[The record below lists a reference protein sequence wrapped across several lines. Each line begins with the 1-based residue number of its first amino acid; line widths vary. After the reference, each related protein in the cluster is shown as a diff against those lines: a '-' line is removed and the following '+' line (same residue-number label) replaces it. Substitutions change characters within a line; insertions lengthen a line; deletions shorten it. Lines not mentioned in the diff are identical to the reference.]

1 MTGAPQV
8 ELAKLH
14 DEFPILN
21 DVQGTLAF
29 RMNEGESQPGTLI
42 WSLDSAVQ
50 HHLTR
55 LGITA
60 RLQRL
65 LAHLVKN
72 QDGANCEGKIE
83 FQRGRFRVYF

>member
-1 MTGAPQV
+1 MTGAPHI

-14 DEFPILN
+14 EEFPILN
-21 DVQGTLAF
+21 DVQGSLAF
-29 RMNEGESQPGTLI
+29 RINEGESNPGTLI
-42 WSLDSAVQ
+42 WNLDSSVQ

-65 LAHLVKN
+65 LGHIIRH
-72 QDGANCEGKIE
+72 QGDCSCEGKIE
-83 FQRGRFRVYF
+83 FERGRFRVCM